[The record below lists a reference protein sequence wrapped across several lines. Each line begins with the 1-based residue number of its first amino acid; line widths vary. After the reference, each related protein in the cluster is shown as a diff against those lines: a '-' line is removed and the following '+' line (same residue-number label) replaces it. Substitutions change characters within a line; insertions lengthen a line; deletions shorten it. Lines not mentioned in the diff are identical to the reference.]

1 MLSKL
6 FRASPLLLGLSPFA
20 LLAAPAPL
28 EEIVVTGA
36 LQPRT
41 LEELPTAV
49 TVFTQADLEARG
61 QSHLEGLLA
70 ESPNVNAANGGGRA
84 RFFQM
89 RGIGE
94 RGQFSEPL
102 NPSVGLI
109 LDGVD
114 LSGAGGAAQLFD
126 LDAVNLFR
134 GPQPGRYG
142 ANALAGL

>member
-6 FRASPLLLGLSPFA
+6 FRASPLLLGLSPLA
-20 LLAAPAPL
+20 LLAGPAPL

-70 ESPNVNAANGGGRA
+70 ESPRGLRLRSNGPA
-84 RFFQM
+84 RNNLDSM
-89 RGIGE
+89 TVS
-94 RGQFSEPL
+94 FSREMKT
-102 NPSVGLI
+102 
-109 LDGVD
+109 
-114 LSGAGGAAQLFD
+114 
-126 LDAVNLFR
+126 R
-134 GPQPGRYG
+134 KR
-142 ANALAGL
+142 